1 MSGASGALLAIV
13 VSVLVGTVIGLATG
27 ILVWIKDSS
36 LPVSERA
43 AGAIL
48 RGGAACG
55 ATILLALAIFA
66 AAGVLR

>member
-1 MSGASGALLAIV
+1 MSVAGVLLAIV
-13 VSVLVGTVIGLATG
+13 VVVLAGMVVGLVTG
-27 ILVWIKDSS
+27 ILAWMRDSS

-43 AGAIL
+43 AGAFL

-55 ATILLALAIFA
+55 AAILLALAILA

>member
-1 MSGASGALLAIV
+1 MSGASGATLAIV
-13 VSVLVGTVIGLATG
+13 ISILAGMVIGLVTG

-48 RGGAACG
+48 RGGAGCA
-55 ATILLALAIFA
+55 ATILLMLAIFA
-66 AAGVLR
+66 AVGVLR

>member
-1 MSGASGALLAIV
+1 MI
-13 VSVLVGTVIGLATG
+13 IGLVTG

-36 LPVSERA
+36 LPASERA

-48 RGGAACG
+48 RAGAACA

-66 AAGVLR
+66 AGGVLR

>member
-1 MSGASGALLAIV
+1 MNSASGVLLAIV
-13 VSVLVGTVIGLATG
+13 VSVLVGMIIGLVTG

-36 LPVSERA
+36 LPASERA

-48 RGGAACG
+48 RAGAACA

-66 AAGVLR
+66 AGGVLR